1 MNQDTIL
8 PYALTT
14 LQRVKDR
21 LFDPSA
27 QIVITGTTNS
37 TVTVSGVVTISG
49 GSTPPGLT
57 VGQAVYGSGIVFG
70 TTIAAISLP
79 TITLSQA
86 ATASASGVV
95 LTVLNQTT
103 AFDGIITRMI
113 NGITDFAEKE
123 AGGRRFVQTFYQN
136 EMQSASGSRQRFIT
150 AKQMYI
156 NSFSTYGDFT
166 SGSNTIIN
174 IPSTAGMKVGM
185 VLRNAQYQVP
195 AVVTTI
201 TAVLSTTSIQIS
213 NAASGTQSAS
223 SFQIV
228 GLTSFQWRPGTPS
241 SPSWIDFIPDQFELL
256 EDGKA
261 GIIRLYGVMPRLY
274 SNTVRISYWAGYVV
288 NWANAGDYNT
298 HTLPS
303 DLTNAVENIVVRIF
317 KRRDLAGKTAEAL
330 EGATTTW
337 DKDLNMEDK
346 SVFGH
351 YRMTPS
357 IF

>member
-1 MNQDTIL
+1 MQDQIL

-27 QIVITGTTNS
+27 QIIITGTTNA
-37 TVTVSGVVTISG
+37 TVNVTGVVTISG
-49 GSTPPGLT
+49 GQTPPGLS
-57 VGQAVYGSGIVFG
+57 VGQAVYGSGIPFG
-70 TTIAAISLP
+70 TTITAISG
-79 TITLSQA
+79 TNITLSAA
-86 ATASASGVV
+86 ATASGSAVV

-123 AGGRRFVQTFYQN
+123 AGGRRFAQTFVRN
-136 EMQSASGSRQRFIT
+136 EIQSAYGAKQRYVI

-156 NSFSTYGDFT
+156 NTFETYGDFS
-166 SGSNTIIN
+166 SGSSTINN
-174 IPSTAGMKVGM
+174 IPSTAGMQVGM
-185 VLRNAQYQVP
+185 IMRNAQFQQP

-201 TAVLSTTSIQIS
+201 TAIVSTTSIQIS
-213 NAASGTQSAS
+213 TAATGTQSQS
-223 SFQIV
+223 SFQIN

-241 SPSWIDFIPDQFELL
+241 SPSWIDFIPDQFELV

-274 SNTVRISYWAGYVV
+274 NNTVRISYWHGYPI

-298 HTLPS
+298 HKLPS

-346 SVFGH
+346 AVFGH